1 MLLWIYPLEAFAKF
15 CTGKRE
21 RMVRMAMLEM
31 IELALRFV
39 VLFVFPVD
47 TPLDDMTLEICYIK
61 AVAVADLPH

>member
-1 MLLWIYPLEAFAKF
+1 
-15 CTGKRE
+15 
-21 RMVRMAMLEM
+21 MAMLEM